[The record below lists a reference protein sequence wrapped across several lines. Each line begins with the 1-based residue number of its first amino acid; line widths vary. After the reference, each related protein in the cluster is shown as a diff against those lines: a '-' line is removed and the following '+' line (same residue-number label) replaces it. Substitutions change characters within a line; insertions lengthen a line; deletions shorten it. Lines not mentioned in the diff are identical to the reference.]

1 MVIDLRDLRLLSQ
14 METGDLIALGAM
26 YYGKCFVSL
35 RNRHRSHIIKCI
47 AKEENL
53 NEKMNESVAFIAL
66 TNHIEKCVESGP
78 RLFKLNE

>member
-35 RNRHRSHIIKCI
+35 RNRHRSHIIKCN

-66 TNHIEKCVESGP
+66 TNHIEKCVESGT